1 MSEAVV
7 TLLRQFKKLSA
18 SERSEFLAAS
28 LSPNGDYGDYGD
40 WSNDDAV
47 LLAAQSFA
55 RLDAEEEADGES
67 EASS

>member
-1 MSEAVV
+1 MSKAVI

-18 SERSEFLAAS
+18 REKSEFLSAS
-28 LSPNGDYGDYGD
+28 LSPTGDYGD

-47 LLAAQSFA
+47 LFAAQSFA